1 MEPRYSMLATTGIE
15 NGETM
20 SATATPLHDSDSLF
34 DDAFLRKLERL
45 DLLARK
51 IFRGQM
57 RGEHTTPRRG
67 HGIEFADFRR
77 YRPGDDIRRIDWN
90 IYSRLDRLFLKLYAT
105 EEDISLHVL
114 MDASGSMSVGVPPKF
129 DHARRIAAA
138 LTYIGLNN
146 LDRVSFTAFANTLGA
161 GMPSIQAR
169 HQMPALLSL
178 LTDLPCTGI
187 SDFGTSLAQFARST
201 PAPGI
206 VVLISDLLT
215 EGDLQLGIERLRG
228 RGHDVFILQ
237 LLAEDEID
245 PPLDGALHLL
255 DAETGAAVNVTV
267 DEQLRLLY
275 KQQLQNRLSQVEKY
289 CLRRGVE
296 YLRASTAIGFEEVVL
311 KYLRRGALLK

>member
-1 MEPRYSMLATTGIE
+1 
-15 NGETM
+15 M
-20 SATATPLHDSDSLF
+20 SNPAQQHTAYESLF

-67 HGIEFADFRR
+67 HGIEFSDFRR
-77 YRPGDDIRRIDWN
+77 YRPGDDIRHIDWN

-114 MDASGSMSVGVPPKF
+114 MDASGSMGIGTPSKF
-129 DHARRIAAA
+129 DHARRIGAA
-138 LTYIGLNN
+138 LAYIGLNN
-146 LDRVSFTAFANTLGA
+146 LDRVSFTTFAETLGA
-161 GMPSIQAR
+161 GVPSIQAR
-169 HQMPALLSL
+169 HQMPPLLSL
-178 LTDLPCTGI
+178 LDALPCAGI
-187 SDFGTSLAQFARST
+187 SNFSRSLADFAQRT
-201 PAPGI
+201 RAPGI

-245 PPLDGALHLL
+245 PPIDGALHLI
-255 DAETGAAVNVTV
+255 DAETGTTVNVTV
-267 DEQLRLLY
+267 DEQLRVLY
-275 KQQLQNRLSQVEKY
+275 KERLRIRLNEVEHY

-296 YLRASTAIGFEEVVL
+296 YLRASTAIAFEDVVL
-311 KYLRRGALLK
+311 RYLRRGALLK